1 MGITNPKNTQLKAAG
16 LAVGA
21 GILAAVATM
30 FVPVSL
36 IETITGSTGIS
47 EIIPATAAPL
57 GDTARAVMAF
67 LVGAVALVIVLIVS
81 LRPETASVHKQAL
94 NKQALKEPVEEEDEN
109 VDRFANLKARAAGLS
124 IPKIS
129 LPKMPWVKN
138 EDDILDLAD
147 LPKLRTFDAHPDAPA
162 RRPLSASSD
171 LTEPLKDITP
181 SLPEIALPE
190 IALAEDVETIPV
202 TPAPII
208 AAPVAQPVEVTQTVA
223 MEPIAAQA
231 AADVSAEPTLS
242 EMVAQLEAAVA
253 QRKVQLAELEIVAAN
268 LTAGNPTHLEPVEA
282 QDITTEEP
290 LSSQPEITETQPPEQ
305 PHFDRPALEAVPAS
319 PRTPVDD
326 DMDAALSAALETLQR
341 MNVQAR

>member
-1 MGITNPKNTQLKAAG
+1 MDRSLLVMGITNPKNTQLKAAG

-30 FVPVSL
+30 FIPVSL

-81 LRPETASVHKQAL
+81 LRPETASLH
-94 NKQALKEPVEEEDEN
+94 KQALKEPVEEEDEI

-129 LPKMPWVKN
+129 LPKMPWVKS

-171 LTEPLKDITP
+171 LTEPLKDIIP
-181 SLPEIALPE
+181 SLPEIALP
-190 IALAEDVETIPV
+190 EDVETIPV

-208 AAPVAQPVEVTQTVA
+208 AAPVAQPAEVTQPVA

-231 AADVSAEPTLS
+231 AADVPAEPTLS

-268 LTAGNPTHLEPVEA
+268 LTAGNPAHLESEEA
-282 QDITTEEP
+282 TQKLAEEAP
-290 LSSQPEITETQPPEQ
+290 SSQPEITEAQ

-319 PRTPVDD
+319 PRNPVDD